1 MKRKLS
7 GEIKVAGYYPVA
19 GLESLLVLSFEDAS
33 IWEEQKGK
41 EAIALCW
48 QGKLHFRQL
57 YFRGNGPCFKFFNRW
72 IYLSE
77 IERTEGTHDYIVL

>member
-1 MKRKLS
+1 MKRTLS
-7 GEIKVAGYYPVA
+7 GEIKVIGYYPVA
-19 GLESLLVLSFEDAS
+19 GLEALLVLPFEEAKK
-33 IWEEQKGK
+33 WEEQKGQ

-57 YFRGNGPCFKFFNRW
+57 YFRKGEYCFKFFNHV

-77 IERTEGTHDYIVL
+77 IEYTEGTHE